1 MNDLLVQWGYVAAGT
16 GEKTITLPMAYYSA
30 TSYVVICGGESQN
43 NTYSA
48 KQTTTTFY
56 INTKDYTDKKMWLT
70 IGKGA

>member
-1 MNDLLVQWGYVAAGT
+1 
-16 GEKTITLPMAYYSA
+16 MAYYSA